1 MKTSKPKT
9 AEPMLKKWRSN
20 TMTDKEAIIELYHQ
34 ENQAMV
40 DKDIVKLNE
49 ILAPSMQLRH
59 MTGYLQPKLE
69 WIDQIQNGEMK
80 YFSSVEE
87 RIKDVKINGDSASLV
102 GQNQVKA
109 SVWGSSVATWPLQ
122 MKMEF
127 TKSNG
132 QWLVANQIASTY

>member
-1 MKTSKPKT
+1 
-9 AEPMLKKWRSN
+9 
-20 TMTDKEAIIELYHQ
+20 MTDEEAIIELYRQ

-49 ILAPSMQLRH
+49 ILAPSMELRH
-59 MTGYLQPKLE
+59 MTGYQQPKLE

-87 RIKDVKINGDSASLV
+87 NIKDIKIDGNSASLV
-102 GQNQVKA
+102 GQSKVKA
-109 SVWGSSVATWPLQ
+109 SVWGSGVATWPLQ

-127 TKSNG
+127 TKDNG
-132 QWLVANQIASTY
+132 KWIITNQDASTY

>member
-1 MKTSKPKT
+1 
-9 AEPMLKKWRSN
+9 
-20 TMTDKEAIIELYHQ
+20 MTDKEAIIELYRQ

-40 DKDIVKLNE
+40 DKDIVKLND

-69 WIDQIQNGEMK
+69 WIDQIQNGQMK

-87 RIKDVKINGDSASLV
+87 HIKDVKIDGNSASLV

-132 QWLVANQIASTY
+132 RWLIANQIASTY

>member
-1 MKTSKPKT
+1 
-9 AEPMLKKWRSN
+9 
-20 TMTDKEAIIELYHQ
+20 MTDKEAIIELYRQ

-49 ILAPSMQLRH
+49 ILAPSMQLQH
-59 MTGYLQPKLE
+59 MTGYMQPKLE

-80 YFSSVEE
+80 YFSSIEE
-87 RIKDVKINGDSASLV
+87 NIKEIVIEGNSASLV
-102 GQNQVKA
+102 GQNKVMA
-109 SVWGSSVATWPLQ
+109 SVWGNQVATWPLQ

-132 QWLVANQIASTY
+132 KWIIANQIASTY

>member
-1 MKTSKPKT
+1 
-9 AEPMLKKWRSN
+9 
-20 TMTDKEAIIELYHQ
+20 MTDKEAIIEPYRQ

-49 ILAPSMQLRH
+49 ILAPSMQLQH
-59 MTGYLQPKLE
+59 MTGYMQPKLE

-80 YFSSVEE
+80 YFSSIEE
-87 RIKDVKINGDSASLV
+87 NIKEIVIEGNSASLV
-102 GQNQVKA
+102 GQNKVMA
-109 SVWGSSVATWPLQ
+109 SVWGSQVATWPLQ

-132 QWLVANQIASTY
+132 KWIIANQIASTY